1 MSMLNVSSLV
11 MSFVY
16 MGSGIFLLIGKNI
29 FQFTDFQ
36 RIGLTILLIG
46 YGVYRFFNT
55 IKKHKESYAKENKD
69 ENN

>member
-1 MSMLNVSSLV
+1 MSMLNVSNLV

-16 MGSGIFLLIGKNI
+16 IGSGIFLLIGKNI
-29 FQFTDFQ
+29 FQFTAFQ
-36 RIGLTILLIG
+36 RIGLTILLSV

-55 IKKHKESYAKENKD
+55 LKKHKESNPRENQD

>member
-1 MSMLNVSSLV
+1 
-11 MSFVY
+11 

-29 FQFTDFQ
+29 FQFTAFQ
-36 RIGLTILLIG
+36 RIGLTILLSV

-55 IKKHKESYAKENKD
+55 LKKHKESNPRENQD